1 MKDVMDLIEGY
12 RARWQTVL
20 RETRNVDSVNEFFHL
35 PCFFIGG
42 DGSVSCFPTA
52 DDISAFHRPR
62 LEQFLKGGVA
72 TNVVRGCDV
81 LSLGARSALAIVNWE
96 FRRADDSIER
106 AWRHSYNVVKTDAG
120 WKIVV
125 STFQAGS

>member
-1 MKDVMDLIEGY
+1 MKDVMDVIDGY

-42 DGSVSCFPTA
+42 DASVSCFRAPE
-52 DDISAFHRPR
+52 DISAFHRPR
-62 LEQFLKGGVA
+62 LEQFVKGGV
-72 TNVVRGCDV
+72 TDNLIRGCDV
-81 LSLGARSALAIVNWE
+81 LSLGTRSALALVNWE
-96 FRRADDSIER
+96 FHRADGSIER
-106 AWRHSYNVVKTDAG
+106 AWRHSYNLVKTDAG